1 MAQTRSSR
9 HRAVY
14 HTTPHAGKE
23 LAVKILQCGIRS
35 RDHLLVWRIIMMV
48 VDVVVALAMSENC
61 VGCFTACVTPG
72 DAGTAS
78 LLVFHEN

>member
-1 MAQTRSSR
+1 
-9 HRAVY
+9 
-14 HTTPHAGKE
+14 
-23 LAVKILQCGIRS
+23 
-35 RDHLLVWRIIMMV
+35 MMV

-78 LLVFHEN
+78 LLVFSRKLAPGGYIWINRSGCGIGEAT